1 MPAVPD
7 RHLLAYIDALK
18 SMKNNVTATP
28 GVTRKR
34 IPPALTVVLLG
45 GGFMVGAGA
54 LVALLSFLTRSDYA
68 DQAAGCRA
76 YCEAKGKSG
85 SLEPTYDAARFSGM
99 ENKSGAA
106 VCKCR

>member
-1 MPAVPD
+1 
-7 RHLLAYIDALK
+7 
-18 SMKNNVTATP
+18 MKNNVTATP

-54 LVALLSFLTRSDYA
+54 LIALLSFLTRSDYA

-85 SLEPTYDAARFSGM
+85 SLEPTYDAATFSGM